1 MICDEPSVSRLG
13 ASNRMSNQ
21 SAEGLQMTSQRFE
34 RASNNQKRAAGVIAG
49 LKQREI
55 AQHMLLIGGGEK
67 RQSVCKANGTWTI
80 HRDNLHW
87 LRNKDR
93 SLWKSGW
100 DCRHNCSYGR

>member
-1 MICDEPSVSRLG
+1 
-13 ASNRMSNQ
+13 
-21 SAEGLQMTSQRFE
+21 MTRQRFE

-67 RQSVCKANGTWTI
+67 RKSVCKANGTWTI
-80 HRDNLHW
+80 HRDNLHC

-100 DCRHNCSYGR
+100 DCRHNCSFVNRFI